1 MSDPPGA
8 AVELRDIRKSFG
20 GTHALRGVTFVA
32 RAGEV
37 TALVGENGAGKSTLL
52 RVLSGV
58 TPADAGNIRLDGQV
72 RELRSPKE
80 AQAAGI
86 AIIHQELSVLPYLS
100 VAENVYLSRLPLRGM
115 FLDWRRLTADCRA
128 LLDRVGVRIDP
139 HVRVGHL
146 SLARQQLVEIARALA
161 LDAHVLAMDEPTAS
175 LSDDEVR
182 NLFRVIRQLRDEGR
196 AIIFISHR
204 LDEVF
209 EIADHITVL
218 RDGQVVGT
226 LSRAAATVERVVSM
240 MVGRPIDQQFP
251 KQPTRPGAPLLEVRD
266 VWTRELLRGVSL
278 VVHRGEIVGLAGLVG
293 AGRTEL
299 ARAIF
304 GADPIERGAIV
315 LDGQHVTI
323 RNPGDAVQFGIGFL
337 TEDRKKSG
345 LILNFALFRNHTL
358 PSLSK
363 FARAGQLIERLEVE
377 AFARW
382 AADLRIR
389 ARSPYQPA
397 HDLSGGNQQKVVLGK
412 WLERNPRLLILDEPT
427 RGVDVGAKVEIYEIM
442 NRLAAAGAAILMI
455 SSDLPE
461 VLGMSDRI
469 VVMHEGRVTGEF
481 QRAEATRESVIKA
494 AIA

>member
-1 MSDPPGA
+1 MSRPGGA
-8 AVELRDIRKSFG
+8 DVELRDIRKSFG
-20 GTHALRGVTFVA
+20 GTQALRGVTFTA

-52 RVLSGV
+52 NVLSGV
-58 TPADAGNIRLDGQV
+58 MPADAGEIRLAGQLQ
-72 RELRSPKE
+72 ELRSPKE
-80 AQAAGI
+80 AQVAGI

-100 VAENVYLSRLPLRGM
+100 VAENVYLSRLPQRGM
-115 FLDWRRLTADCRA
+115 LLDWRRLMVDCQA
-128 LLDRVGVRIDP
+128 LLARLGVPIDP
-139 HVRVGHL
+139 RVRVGQL
-146 SLARQQLVEIARALA
+146 SLARQQLVEMAHALA
-161 LDAHVLAMDEPTAS
+161 LDTRVLAMDEPTAS
-175 LSDDEVR
+175 LSDDDVR

-196 AIIFISHR
+196 AIIFVSHR

-209 EIADHITVL
+209 EIADRITVL
-218 RDGQVVGT
+218 RDGQAVGT
-226 LSRAAATVERVVSM
+226 LLRAEATVERVVSM

-251 KQPTRPGAPLLEVRD
+251 KQPTRPGTPLLEVRD
-266 VWTRELLRGVSL
+266 VWTRELLRGASL

-293 AGRTEL
+293 AGRTEF

-315 LDGQHVTI
+315 LDGQRVSIH
-323 RNPGDAVQFGIGFL
+323 NPGDAVRLGMGFV

-363 FARAGQLIERLEVE
+363 FVRTGRLVERLEVR
-377 AFARW
+377 AFANW
-382 AADLRIR
+382 ASELRVR

-397 HDLSGGNQQKVVLGK
+397 HDLSGGNQQKVVIGK

-442 NRLAAAGAAILMI
+442 NRLAAAGTAILMI

-481 QRAEATRESVIKA
+481 QQAEANKEAVMRA